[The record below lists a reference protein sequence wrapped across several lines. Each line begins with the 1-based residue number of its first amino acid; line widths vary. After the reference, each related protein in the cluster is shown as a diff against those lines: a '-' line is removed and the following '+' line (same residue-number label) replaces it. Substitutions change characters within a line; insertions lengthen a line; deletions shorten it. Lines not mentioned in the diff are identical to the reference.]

1 MTPSVASRLLPVTS
15 ARPSAPPST
24 TCRSRPARNSRRP
37 RRKPPR
43 LRRRPRR
50 LRKRLLTDQHHWTAP
65 RVVHRLAGRV
75 VVPGSKSQTN
85 RALVLAALG
94 DGPSVLDGVLTSRDS
109 DLMTA

>member
-1 MTPSVASRLLPVTS
+1 M
-15 ARPSAPPST
+15 
-24 TCRSRPARNSRRP
+24 
-37 RRKPPR
+37 
-43 LRRRPRR
+43 
-50 LRKRLLTDQHHWTAP
+50 LTDQHHWTAP

-109 DLMTA
+109 DLMTAGLQCLGADIQPAGPSSVQVVPDLALCRPD